1 MCNLSFCSMRA
12 LKFWWGE
19 GIQPWSILYPRHIQ
33 NLIHCL
39 ASEMLTSNVKTRP
52 RLSHRSPTLQALGC
66 VFVTCSKFITGL
78 LLTLCSGFPPRAF
91 PSPLALSCRLLT
103 SPPALR
109 LHKHFAGFSFSNTLS
124 IILTS
129 SYIQLPVWLHKQL
142 SRGESCGREEPSS
155 SDQLFGYT
163 YALWPCSTWT
173 QLCACPDTRKPTK
186 CQS

>member
-1 MCNLSFCSMRA
+1 MVNSLPKTHSELNSLLSLRDAHLQC
-12 LKFWWGE
+12 
-19 GIQPWSILYPRHIQ
+19 Q
-33 NLIHCL
+33 NQ
-39 ASEMLTSNVKTRP
+39 TSLVT
-52 RLSHRSPTLQALGC
+52 PTLQALGC

-163 YALWPCSTWT
+163 YAL
-173 QLCACPDTRKPTK
+173 
-186 CQS
+186 